1 MAIVAL
7 VLYVIAA
14 AAGVSLLGTGGA
26 ARRRAA
32 EAEAAVAEA
41 SEAEASEAAAN
52 TAGADAAP
60 AQGAGVAAE
69 TLAPAE
75 AGRVAAPTTSAAA
88 EAVRAPRLQ
97 ARLAAVPLTADGK
110 PPPGPKV
117 KVAAPPGEHPL
128 LEFSHPALALTGLA
142 CWFMYVFVRYTP
154 FAWIS
159 FGILIVAIAIGL
171 TWLVHNMRAARRR
184 LKGAWHFPPRLV
196 LLHGTAAGAAILL
209 SVLTALSASHV

>member
-7 VLYVIAA
+7 VLYVITA

-26 ARRRAA
+26 ARRREA
-32 EAEAAVAEA
+32 EAEAAEAAEA
-41 SEAEASEAAAN
+41 AGTEE
-52 TAGADAAP
+52 AGAGGETKLAT
-60 AQGAGVAAE
+60 AQA
-69 TLAPAE
+69 
-75 AGRVAAPTTSAAA
+75 TSAAG
-88 EAVRAPRLQ
+88 EAARALGIQ

-117 KVAAPPGEHPL
+117 KVLAPPGDHPL
-128 LEFSHPALALTGLA
+128 LEFSHPALAVTGLA

-159 FGILIVAIAIGL
+159 FGILMVAIAIGI
-171 TWLVHNMRAARRR
+171 TWLVHNLRAARRR

-196 LLHGTAAGAAILL
+196 LLHGTAAAVAILL

>member
-7 VLYVIAA
+7 VLYVITV

-26 ARRRAA
+26 ARRREA
-32 EAEAAVAEA
+32 EAEAA
-41 SEAEASEAAAN
+41 EAASKE
-52 TAGADAAP
+52 AGA
-60 AQGAGVAAE
+60 GAE
-69 TLAPAE
+69 TTLATAH
-75 AGRVAAPTTSAAA
+75 ATSPAA
-88 EAVRAPRLQ
+88 EAVRAPGLQ
-97 ARLAAVPLTADGK
+97 ARLAAVPLTAEGK

-117 KVAAPPGEHPL
+117 KVVAPPGEHPL
-128 LEFSHPALALTGLA
+128 LEFSHPALAFTGLA

-159 FGILIVAIAIGL
+159 FGILMVAIAIGL
-171 TWLVHNMRAARRR
+171 TWMVHNLRAARRR

-196 LLHGTAAGAAILL
+196 LLHGTAAAVAIVL

>member
-1 MAIVAL
+1 VAIVAL
-7 VLYVIAA
+7 VLYVITA
-14 AAGVSLLGTGGA
+14 AAGVALLGTGGA

-41 SEAEASEAAAN
+41 AVAEAAAAAGGDAAGGDA
-52 TAGADAAP
+52 AGA
-60 AQGAGVAAE
+60 G

-75 AGRVAAPTTSAAA
+75 AGRVAAQTTAAA
-88 EAVRAPRLQ
+88 AQAVRAPGLQ
-97 ARLAAVPLTADGK
+97 ARLGAVPLTADGK

-128 LEFSHPALALTGLA
+128 LEFSHPALAITGLA

-159 FGILIVAIAIGL
+159 FGILMVTISIGL
-171 TWLVHNMRAARRR
+171 TWLVHNKRAAGRR

-196 LLHGTAAGAAILL
+196 LLHGTAAAVAILL

>member
-1 MAIVAL
+1 VAIVAL
-7 VLYVIAA
+7 VLYVITA

-32 EAEAAVAEA
+32 EAEV
-41 SEAEASEAAAN
+41 
-52 TAGADAAP
+52 
-60 AQGAGVAAE
+60 
-69 TLAPAE
+69 
-75 AGRVAAPTTSAAA
+75 GRVAAQTTSAAA
-88 EAVRAPRLQ
+88 ETVRAPGLQ

-159 FGILIVAIAIGL
+159 FGILMVAITIGL

-184 LKGAWHFPPRLV
+184 LKGAWRFPPRLV
-196 LLHGTAAGAAILL
+196 LLHGTAAAVAILL

>member
-7 VLYVIAA
+7 VLYVITA

-26 ARRRAA
+26 ARRREA
-32 EAEAAVAEA
+32 EAEAA
-41 SEAEASEAAAN
+41 EAAAKE
-52 TAGADAAP
+52 A
-60 AQGAGVAAE
+60 GAGVE
-69 TLAPAE
+69 TTLATAQATP
-75 AGRVAAPTTSAAA
+75 AAA
-88 EAVRAPRLQ
+88 EAVRAPGLQ

-117 KVAAPPGEHPL
+117 KVVAPPGEHPL
-128 LEFSHPALALTGLA
+128 LEFSHPALAVTGLA

-159 FGILIVAIAIGL
+159 FGILMVAIAIGL
-171 TWLVHNMRAARRR
+171 TWLVRNLRAARHR

-196 LLHGTAAGAAILL
+196 LLHGTAAAVAILL

>member
-1 MAIVAL
+1 VAIVAL
-7 VLYVIAA
+7 VLYVITA

-26 ARRRAA
+26 ARRREA
-32 EAEAAVAEA
+32 EAEAAEA
-41 SEAEASEAAAN
+41 AEAAAKE
-52 TAGADAAP
+52 AGA
-60 AQGAGVAAE
+60 GAE
-69 TLAPAE
+69 TPLATAQATP
-75 AGRVAAPTTSAAA
+75 AAA
-88 EAVRAPRLQ
+88 EAVRAPGIQ
-97 ARLAAVPLTADGK
+97 ARLAAVPLTAEGK

-117 KVAAPPGEHPL
+117 KVTAPPGEHPL

-159 FGILIVAIAIGL
+159 FGILMVAIAIGL
-171 TWLVHNMRAARRR
+171 TWLVHNLRAARRR

-196 LLHGTAAGAAILL
+196 LLHGTAAAVAILL

>member
-7 VLYVIAA
+7 VLYVITA

-32 EAEAAVAEA
+32 DAEAGAG
-41 SEAEASEAAAN
+41 EAAQAAQA
-52 TAGADAAP
+52 AG
-60 AQGAGVAAE
+60 GGAE

-75 AGRVAAPTTSAAA
+75 TPRAAAHATRAAA
-88 EAVRAPRLQ
+88 EAVRAPGLQ
-97 ARLAAVPLTADGK
+97 ARLAAVPLTAEGK

-128 LEFSHPALALTGLA
+128 LEFSHPALAFTGLA

-159 FGILIVAIAIGL
+159 FGILMVAIAIGL
-171 TWLVHNMRAARRR
+171 SWLGHNVRAARRH

-196 LLHGTAAGAAILL
+196 LLHGTAAAVAILL

>member
-1 MAIVAL
+1 VAIVAL
-7 VLYVIAA
+7 VLYVITA

-32 EAEAAVAEA
+32 EAGAGTGEAA
-41 SEAEASEAAAN
+41 S
-52 TAGADAAP
+52 G
-60 AQGAGVAAE
+60 GAE

-75 AGRVAAPTTSAAA
+75 TPHTAAQATPAAA
-88 EAVRAPRLQ
+88 GAVRAPGLQ

-128 LEFSHPALALTGLA
+128 LEFSHPALAITGLA

-159 FGILIVAIAIGL
+159 FGILMVTIAIGL
-171 TWLVHNMRAARRR
+171 TWLGHNERAARRR

-196 LLHGTAAGAAILL
+196 LLHGTAAGVAILL

>member
-7 VLYVIAA
+7 VLYVITA

-26 ARRRAA
+26 ARRREA
-32 EAEAAVAEA
+32 EAEAA
-41 SEAEASEAAAN
+41 EAASKE
-52 TAGADAAP
+52 AGA
-60 AQGAGVAAE
+60 GAE
-69 TLAPAE
+69 TTLATAH
-75 AGRVAAPTTSAAA
+75 ATSPAA
-88 EAVRAPRLQ
+88 EAVRAPGLQ
-97 ARLAAVPLTADGK
+97 ARLAAVPLTAEGK

-117 KVAAPPGEHPL
+117 KVVAPPGEHPL
-128 LEFSHPALALTGLA
+128 LEFSHPALAVTGLA

-159 FGILIVAIAIGL
+159 FGILMVAIAIGL
-171 TWLVHNMRAARRR
+171 TWMVHNLRAARHR

-196 LLHGTAAGAAILL
+196 LLHGTAAAVAIVL

>member
-1 MAIVAL
+1 VAIVAL
-7 VLYVIAA
+7 VLYVITA

-26 ARRRAA
+26 ARRREA
-32 EAEAAVAEA
+32 EAEAA
-41 SEAEASEAAAN
+41 EAASKE
-52 TAGADAAP
+52 AGA
-60 AQGAGVAAE
+60 GAE
-69 TLAPAE
+69 TTLATAH
-75 AGRVAAPTTSAAA
+75 ATSPAA
-88 EAVRAPRLQ
+88 EAVRAPGLQ
-97 ARLAAVPLTADGK
+97 ARLAAVPLTAEGK

-117 KVAAPPGEHPL
+117 KVVAPPGEHPL

-159 FGILIVAIAIGL
+159 FGILMVAIAIGL
-171 TWLVHNMRAARRR
+171 SWMVHNLRAARHR

-196 LLHGTAAGAAILL
+196 LLHGTAAAVAIVL

>member
-7 VLYVIAA
+7 VLYVITA

-26 ARRRAA
+26 ARRREA
-32 EAEAAVAEA
+32 EAEAA
-41 SEAEASEAAAN
+41 EAAAKE
-52 TAGADAAP
+52 AGP
-60 AQGAGVAAE
+60 GVE
-69 TLAPAE
+69 TTLATAQATP
-75 AGRVAAPTTSAAA
+75 AAA
-88 EAVRAPRLQ
+88 EAVRAPGLQ
-97 ARLAAVPLTADGK
+97 ARLAAVPLTAEGK

-117 KVAAPPGEHPL
+117 KVVAPPGEHPL
-128 LEFSHPALALTGLA
+128 LEFSHPALAVTGLA

-159 FGILIVAIAIGL
+159 FGILMVAIAIGL
-171 TWLVHNMRAARRR
+171 TWLVHNLRAARHR

-196 LLHGTAAGAAILL
+196 LLHGTAAAVAILL

>member
-7 VLYVIAA
+7 VLYVITA

-26 ARRRAA
+26 ARRREA
-32 EAEAAVAEA
+32 EAEAA
-41 SEAEASEAAAN
+41 EAASKE
-52 TAGADAAP
+52 AGA
-60 AQGAGVAAE
+60 GAE
-69 TLAPAE
+69 TTLATAH
-75 AGRVAAPTTSAAA
+75 ATSPAA
-88 EAVRAPRLQ
+88 EAVRAPGLQ
-97 ARLAAVPLTADGK
+97 ARLAAVPLTAEGK

-128 LEFSHPALALTGLA
+128 LEFSHPALAVTGLA

-159 FGILIVAIAIGL
+159 FGILMVAIAIGL
-171 TWLVHNMRAARRR
+171 TWTVHNLRAARHR

-196 LLHGTAAGAAILL
+196 LLHGTAAAVAIVL

>member
-7 VLYVIAA
+7 VLYVITA

-26 ARRRAA
+26 ARRREA
-32 EAEAAVAEA
+32 EAEAA
-41 SEAEASEAAAN
+41 EAASKE
-52 TAGADAAP
+52 AGA
-60 AQGAGVAAE
+60 GAE
-69 TLAPAE
+69 TTLATAH
-75 AGRVAAPTTSAAA
+75 ATSPSA
-88 EAVRAPRLQ
+88 EAVRAPGLQ
-97 ARLAAVPLTADGK
+97 ARLAAVPLTAEGK

-128 LEFSHPALALTGLA
+128 LEFSHPALAVTGLA

-159 FGILIVAIAIGL
+159 FGILMVAIAIGL
-171 TWLVHNMRAARRR
+171 SWMVHNLRAARHR

-196 LLHGTAAGAAILL
+196 LLHGTAAAVAIVL

>member
-7 VLYVIAA
+7 VLYVITA

-26 ARRRAA
+26 ARRREA
-32 EAEAAVAEA
+32 EAEAA
-41 SEAEASEAAAN
+41 EAAAKE
-52 TAGADAAP
+52 A
-60 AQGAGVAAE
+60 GAGVE
-69 TLAPAE
+69 TTLATAQATP
-75 AGRVAAPTTSAAA
+75 AAA
-88 EAVRAPRLQ
+88 EAVRAPGLQ
-97 ARLAAVPLTADGK
+97 ARLAAVPLTAEGK

-117 KVAAPPGEHPL
+117 KVVAPPGEHPL
-128 LEFSHPALALTGLA
+128 LEFSHPALAVTGLA

-159 FGILIVAIAIGL
+159 FGILMVAIAIGL
-171 TWLVHNMRAARRR
+171 TWLVRNLRAARHR

-196 LLHGTAAGAAILL
+196 LLHGTAAAVAILL

>member
-1 MAIVAL
+1 VAIVAL
-7 VLYVIAA
+7 VLYVITA

-26 ARRRAA
+26 ARRR
-32 EAEAAVAEA
+32 EAEAA
-41 SEAEASEAAAN
+41 AAAA
-52 TAGADAAP
+52 AGTGEV
-60 AQGAGVAAE
+60 GAGGE
-69 TLAPAE
+69 TTLATAQ
-75 AGRVAAPTTSAAA
+75 ATSAAG
-88 EAVRAPRLQ
+88 EAARAPGPGIQ

-117 KVAAPPGEHPL
+117 KVVAPPGEHPL
-128 LEFSHPALALTGLA
+128 LEFSHPALAITGLA

-159 FGILIVAIAIGL
+159 FGILMVAIAIGL
-171 TWLVHNMRAARRR
+171 TWLVHNLRAAKHR

-196 LLHGTAAGAAILL
+196 LLHGTAAAVAILL

>member
-7 VLYVIAA
+7 VLYVITA

-26 ARRRAA
+26 ARRREA
-32 EAEAAVAEA
+32 EAEAAAAEA
-41 SEAEASEAAAN
+41 AG
-52 TAGADAAP
+52 TAGADEV
-60 AQGAGVAAE
+60 GAGGE
-69 TLAPAE
+69 TTLATAQ
-75 AGRVAAPTTSAAA
+75 ATSAAG
-88 EAVRAPRLQ
+88 EAVRASGIQ

-117 KVAAPPGEHPL
+117 KVVAPPGEHPL
-128 LEFSHPALALTGLA
+128 LEFSHPALAITGLA

-159 FGILIVAIAIGL
+159 FAILMVAISLGL
-171 TWLVHNMRAARRR
+171 TWLAHNLRAARHR

-196 LLHGTAAGAAILL
+196 LLHGTAAAVAILL